1 MNFSPLKFLHFLS
14 GKVIMMVIAF
24 LAVCGI
30 GVYVYTHQGSEL
42 TFHQDWT
49 ETDRRQMQEIVNF
62 QNEKQEELSRQ
73 NADEFHEL
81 VESFSLTDW
90 DDWPR
95 LCKGICKY
103 CRWYLRRDKLEEFF
117 DADVVFQTAR
127 TGNAS
132 YAGDGDWT
140 LLTIACGLGKRELA
154 CHLINKG
161 ADVNIRTREEG
172 EYSDAP
178 INWLVCGG
186 MDFSHSMDADTV
198 IYLMEELAAHGADLN
213 VKALDLLSPFEMLCG
228 LSSYSEE
235 DKERMLF
242 KLIDLGA
249 DVVSPFESKGKK
261 RSSLNFPVI
270 FGQSKVVRR
279 LCEMGVDVNE
289 GYDWLPP
296 LFFIDPTKRPE
307 DQLRSAQIL
316 LDHGAR
322 INASLQ
328 ARHIVNGRGK
338 TGQTPL
344 SLLCSSLKEWDISD
358 EKRKQCLLGLFSLY
372 FERKADVNL
381 ASADGM
387 TPLMFLFEKSNAGK
401 DMEFRMELARRL
413 LGQGADPSLK
423 NGKGETVL
431 DMIKKHPGEGREILD
446 KLPELQPGKGKTDV
460 SDSKG

>member
-1 MNFSPLKFLHFLS
+1 
-14 GKVIMMVIAF
+14 MMVIAF

-42 TFHQDWT
+42 TFHPDWT

-62 QNEKQEELSRQ
+62 QNEKREELARQ

-81 VESFSLTDW
+81 MESLSFDDW
-90 DDWPR
+90 DDWTR

-103 CRWYLRRDKLEEFF
+103 CWWYLRRDKLAEFF
-117 DADVVFQTAR
+117 DANVVFQTAR
-127 TGNAS
+127 TGNAL
-132 YAGDGDWT
+132 YAGEGDWT
-140 LLTIACGLGKRELA
+140 LLTISCGLGKRELA
-154 CHLINKG
+154 NHLINKG

-172 EYSDAP
+172 EYADAP

-186 MDFSHSMDADTV
+186 MDISHSMDADTAV
-198 IYLMEELAAHGADLN
+198 YLMEELADHGADLN
-213 VKALDLLSPFEMLCG
+213 VKARDVAPPFEV
-228 LSSYSEE
+228 LSGMGSYLKE
-235 DKERMLF
+235 DKERMLL

-249 DVVSPFESKGKK
+249 DVVSPFGSKGKK
-261 RSSLNFPVI
+261 RSSLCFPV
-270 FGQSKVVRR
+270 FLGHSKVVRR

-296 LFFIDPTKRPE
+296 LFFIDPTQSPE

-316 LDHGAR
+316 LDYGAR
-322 INASLQ
+322 INVQ
-328 ARHIVNGRGK
+328 ARNVIERMNE

-344 SLLCSSLKEWDISD
+344 SLLCSSLKKWDISD

-372 FERKADVNL
+372 FEKKADVNL

-401 DMEFRMELARRL
+401 DMEFRVELARRL

-423 NGKGETVL
+423 NDKGETVL
-431 DMIKKHPGEGREILD
+431 DMIKKHPGGGTEILD
-446 KLPELQPGKGKTDV
+446 KLTELQ
-460 SDSKG
+460 